1 VKSKLTIITYHY
13 VRDFSK
19 TKYPNIKGLDLVS
32 FKDQISFLK
41 KNYNIITIDELIN
54 FNKKQ
59 IFLPPNPALLTFDD
73 GYIDHYEF
81 VFPELLKQ
89 NVQGSF
95 FPPAKPI
102 IENNILDVH
111 KAQFIIACAKSENHI
126 VEYLMSSMDL
136 HKEEYC
142 LKSFDYYY
150 EFYAK
155 SNRWWSKNIKFFKSM
170 IQFVLPEDLR
180 NKICNEMFIQFVTKD
195 EVSFSK
201 ELYLETEQLRHMVE
215 EGMHIGS
222 HGFEHYWLGS
232 LSGYDQELD
241 IKKSIKFLKSIGQD
255 MRRLSIAYP
264 YGSYNEKTLEIL
276 KKLNFSI
283 GFATEYSVCDL
294 SVNNFFALP
303 RLDTNDI
310 PM

>member
-1 VKSKLTIITYHY
+1 M
-13 VRDFSK
+13 
-19 TKYPNIKGLDLVS
+19 
-32 FKDQISFLK
+32 
-41 KNYNIITIDELIN
+41 E
-54 FNKKQ
+54 
-59 IFLPPNPALLTFDD
+59 
-73 GYIDHYEF
+73 
-81 VFPELLKQ
+81 
-89 NVQGSF
+89 
-95 FPPAKPI
+95 
-102 IENNILDVH
+102 
-111 KAQFIIACAKSENHI
+111 
-126 VEYLMSSMDL
+126 L

-155 SNRWWSKNIKFFKSM
+155 PNRWWSKNIKFFKSM

-180 NKICNEMFIQFVTKD
+180 NKICNEMFNQFVTED

-201 ELYLETEQLRHMVE
+201 ELYLGIEQLRHMVE

-232 LSGYDQELD
+232 LSSADQELD
-241 IKKSIKFLKSIGQD
+241 IKKSIKFLNSIGQD

-264 YGSYNEKTLEIL
+264 YGSYNEDTIEIL